1 MMTESEYKETLV
13 RMFDS
18 LRTGFKG
25 IEDCVGIKCINCPFY
40 GKSCDVGERVF
51 RAYEAIEIIKMVEK
65 WEKRTQLK
73 KKNKKK

>member
-18 LRTGFKG
+18 LRTRFKG

-65 WEKRTQLK
+65 WGKEHPIKEEK
-73 KKNKKK
+73 